1 MRILS
6 LDIDR
11 FGCFEDKHLNFKKG
25 LNIVNGPDGS
35 GKTTLAALLAGMLF
49 GLSEEEKR
57 QYFPE
62 PFSGRYS
69 ARMTIETETGKYLIA
84 RSFADEGELYVTD
97 LTSGDDLADPAA
109 FLKELLGSAG
119 REDVLLTDARL
130 MIEDP
135 EERETRLSGALYDN
149 AAHLSLLRRE
159 KNRLMKAL
167 PRERKAAEKET
178 AAVPDSTETVPAVP
192 VKKKGSAGGTVLVI
206 LGLLI
211 AAAGVF
217 YYFRGRVFFP
227 LPDGIEFLILTV
239 LGGAALLFLLLGIML
254 LVIRRG
260 QKKRETEAA
269 VKTPEMPA
277 APVKAEEKPEP
288 AAPEEMKEAE
298 VLRARIAALDKEIEA
313 RTAEEARLNAALS
326 EQKEEEV
333 SADAAFLPVILDD
346 VFRHA
351 AKEREQ
357 KGLARLR
364 KQDRQV
370 ILLRVSDGSAV

>member
-135 EERETRLSGALYDN
+135 EERETRLSGALHDN

-159 KNRLMKAL
+159 KSRLMKAL
-167 PRERKAAEKET
+167 PRERT
-178 AAVPDSTETVPAVP
+178 
-192 VKKKGSAGGTVLVI
+192 
-206 LGLLI
+206 
-211 AAAGVF
+211 
-217 YYFRGRVFFP
+217 
-227 LPDGIEFLILTV
+227 
-239 LGGAALLFLLLGIML
+239 
-254 LVIRRG
+254 
-260 QKKRETEAA
+260 
-269 VKTPEMPA
+269 
-277 APVKAEEKPEP
+277 
-288 AAPEEMKEAE
+288 APEK
-298 VLRARIAALDKEIEA
+298 
-313 RTAEEARLNAALS
+313 
-326 EQKEEEV
+326 
-333 SADAAFLPVILDD
+333 
-346 VFRHA
+346 
-351 AKEREQ
+351 
-357 KGLARLR
+357 
-364 KQDRQV
+364 
-370 ILLRVSDGSAV
+370 